1 MYQGAGGFGGRG
13 PPRQLSYEEARGGLS
28 NTDQWPP
35 LAQDTRFQQQ
45 ASAPQP
51 QGELSYLQQVHQQQ
65 QQLQQQQQH
74 QQQQQKHHHT
84 QDFRAAQGPGLSGA
98 YEQHRQLPA
107 APQAASASPWRP
119 LGPAGHYGAVHHP
132 GTGSTSSPS
141 YAQQLRSQQVRQPP
155 LDYAAMLNRPA
166 RSAAA
171 AAPPPSAA
179 SAIPLLSGGPQR
191 SISNASSNSS
201 STLAA
206 TSQPFTPRTALQPAI
221 SVTAATA
228 AMKGLTVNAVEF
240 VPGAL
245 ADQPLSSEPS
255 DLKAGAAEFV
265 PGGKTS
271 ANTTTSTA
279 ANTQQQQQQQSH
291 MRSSAAAAA
300 AASKSSAISSTVGSS
315 SMPTEAFAMGV
326 DGEHHHLN
334 LNMASNQRI
343 VQVRAYDVHI
353 HIYVYMHLYGGIVHT
368 QRS

>member
-35 LAQDTRFQQQ
+35 LAQDTRPFLQQQ
-45 ASAPQP
+45 PPVPQH

-65 QQLQQQQQH
+65 LQQQQQQ
-74 QQQQQKHHHT
+74 QQQQQKQHHT
-84 QDFRAAQGPGLSGA
+84 QDFRAAQGPGLSST

-107 APQAASASPWRP
+107 VPQAASASPWRP

-141 YAQQLRSQQVRQPP
+141 YAQHLRAQQVRQPP

-171 AAPPPSAA
+171 APPPAA
-179 SAIPLLSGGPQR
+179 AAVPSLSGGPQR
-191 SISNASSNSS
+191 SFSNASSSTSS

-206 TSQPFTPRTALQPAI
+206 TSQPFTPRTALQPAAAAA

-240 VPGAL
+240 VPGAR

-265 PGGKTS
+265 PGGKSSVSTG
-271 ANTTTSTA
+271 AATTST
-279 ANTQQQQQQQSH
+279 QQQQSH
-291 MRSSAAAAA
+291 LRSSAA
-300 AASKSSAISSTVGSS
+300 AASKSSAISTNNTVGSS

-334 LNMASNQRI
+334 LGANQRI
-343 VQVRAYDVHI
+343 VQVSA
-353 HIYVYMHLYGGIVHT
+353 IVCY
-368 QRS
+368 